1 MSATSTESMGGDRTA
16 SNTRRKISVH
26 VENDGLPLSE
36 EDSLNRTAETSLRER
51 SMNSDNDYP
60 GVNR

>member
-1 MSATSTESMGGDRTA
+1 MRP
-16 SNTRRKISVH
+16 KISVQ
-26 VENDGLPLSE
+26 VEDEDLPLSE